1 MITVTPVRS
10 VPAWRRCPV
19 CRGALA
25 PRGANVA
32 VTIDAETDASIQA
45 VTHKAC
51 ASLITQ
57 FTRERGYTPGELAE
71 VGVWGEGMRR
81 PVRRERP
88 VGGRRE

>member
-25 PRGANVA
+25 PRGANVD

-51 ASLITQ
+51 ASIITQ

>member
-1 MITVTPVRS
+1 MIAVQTVRS

>member
-45 VTHKAC
+45 VTHKVC

>member
-25 PRGANVA
+25 PRGANVD

>member
-1 MITVTPVRS
+1 MITGTPVRS

>member
-1 MITVTPVRS
+1 MIVVKPVRS

-51 ASLITQ
+51 VGLIVQ
-57 FTRERGYTPGELAE
+57 FTRERGYTPAELAE
-71 VGVWGEGMRR
+71 VGGWAEESSR
-81 PVRRERP
+81 
-88 VGGRRE
+88 

>member
-1 MITVTPVRS
+1 MIAVQTVRS

-32 VTIDAETDASIQA
+32 VTIDAETDASIQV

-51 ASLITQ
+51 VGLIVQ
-57 FTRERGYTPGELAE
+57 FTRERAGLCGTCA
-71 VGVWGEGMRR
+71 
-81 PVRRERP
+81 
-88 VGGRRE
+88 

>member
-1 MITVTPVRS
+1 MIAVKPVRS

-25 PRGANVA
+25 PRGANVS
-32 VTIDAETDASIQA
+32 VTIDAEADASIQA
-45 VTHKAC
+45 VTHNAC
-51 ASLITQ
+51 ASIIVQ

-81 PVRRERP
+81 PARRERP
-88 VGGRRE
+88 VGGAS